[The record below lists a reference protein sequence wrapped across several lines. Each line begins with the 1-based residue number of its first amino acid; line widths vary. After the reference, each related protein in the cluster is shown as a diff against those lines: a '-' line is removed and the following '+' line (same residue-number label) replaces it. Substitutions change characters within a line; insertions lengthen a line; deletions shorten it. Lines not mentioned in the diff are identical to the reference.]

1 MLELHKTDI
10 IPPTTTSV
18 GVPGVEETGL
28 IGDLGNLDG
37 TIKEISKIVENIKDI
52 LDMVGMNKKEK
63 TVDMQESTGHFSEY
77 TPAPPPAI
85 TTDPTKVIDVTQ
97 QLEEPDS
104 MPLDQVAG
112 YLDTLIGA
120 VGENTSLK
128 DLKTMV
134 DLAPE
139 NTKIPLGDKSD

>member
-1 MLELHKTDI
+1 MLELTKSDI
-10 IPPTTTSV
+10 IPATAAPQTV
-18 GVPGVEETGL
+18 AGVEETGL

-52 LDMVGMNKKEK
+52 LNMVGMDKKEK
-63 TVDMQESTGHFSEY
+63 TVDMGESTGHFSEY
-77 TPAPPPAI
+77 APSPPPAI
-85 TTDPTKVIDVTQ
+85 TTDVAPVIDVSQ

-104 MPLDQVAG
+104 MPLNQVAG

-128 DLKTMV
+128 DLKSMIEI
-134 DLAPE
+134 APE
-139 NTKIPLGDKSD
+139 GIQIPLGDKDK